1 MRIYGPQEQDAYE
14 KAAALVRQGKPSQLA
29 KRLAALLCNC
39 RPRPLQQ
46 GCCAITTVSGMWR
59 AQLPKEVC
67 AAIAGKSIEG
77 ENFDTVIQAADDVFK
92 ALKGPLATTNTTTPA
107 VATTTKESKEE
118 TSNPEVSAYNNNSR
132 GRGYQGRG
140 RGATRSRGTYRG
152 YRQSRGAAR
161 VHPDGA
167 PSNACS
173 QHKQYGKQ
181 AFYCREPLSC
191 PWVSYVTGKAQNPT
205 TTT

>member
-1 MRIYGPQEQDAYE
+1 MRIYGPQEHDAYE

-39 RPRPLQQ
+39 RPKPLQN
-46 GCCAITTVSGMWR
+46 GCCAIARGMWR

-77 ENFDTVIQAADDVFK
+77 DNFDTVIQIADDVFK
-92 ALKGPLATTNTTTPA
+92 ALKGPLAATTTTTPA
-107 VATTTKESKEE
+107 VAATTKESKETE
-118 TSNPEVSAYNNNSR
+118 TSAAEVAAFNR

-140 RGATRSRGTYRG
+140 RGATRQYRGSRG
-152 YRQSRGAAR
+152 YRQTRGAAR

-167 PSNACS
+167 PTNACS

-181 AFYCREPLSC
+181 AFFCREPLSC
-191 PWVSYVTGKAQNPT
+191 PWVSYVTGKSQNPT
-205 TTT
+205 TTS